1 MEDGLSKDDKRVNAM
16 TMIPSWLA
24 IGNTCAS
31 INASPSAANDKRL
44 GGMKDEKNSGWCS
57 MATWK
62 EMKIRWLHVA
72 DHFGGK
78 KSGATWRKNRW
89 IDPQWQ

>member
-44 GGMKDEKNSGWCS
+44 GGMKDAKNSWPRGR
-57 MATWK
+57 K
-62 EMKIRWLHVA
+62 MKIHN
-72 DHFGGK
+72 FGGK
-78 KSGATWRKNRW
+78 KSGATRRKNRW